1 MVHLKSHS
9 VCRIVAELRNQSREV
24 WVKWRCVK
32 HILTHDGLRRLVD
45 GSGDCVGV
53 GTWRKA
59 ENTVLDDV
67 EDDGSYEEL
76 ESLADDRRIWNVAV
90 RRLQSN
96 RMKSVE

>member
-1 MVHLKSHS
+1 M
-9 VCRIVAELRNQSREV
+9 
-24 WVKWRCVK
+24 
-32 HILTHDGLRRLVD
+32 
-45 GSGDCVGV
+45 
-53 GTWRKA
+53 

-90 RRLQSN
+90 RLQSN